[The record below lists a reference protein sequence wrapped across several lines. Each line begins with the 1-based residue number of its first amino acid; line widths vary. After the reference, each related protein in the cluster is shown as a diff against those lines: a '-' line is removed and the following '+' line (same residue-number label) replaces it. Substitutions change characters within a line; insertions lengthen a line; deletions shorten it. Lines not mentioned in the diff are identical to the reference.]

1 MTETATES
9 TDTQDA
15 KQAPQEESDWGK
27 MTAEERE
34 ADVDAL
40 VKEAREPESDTEP
53 EPDTADAA
61 NESPDAGDETPADD
75 DAVEEGEAHDSDEP
89 SDEGKVEDEP
99 EAKWLD
105 GDVRS
110 LAATMGLTD
119 EDLQDFSSREELDR
133 VLKILDR
140 NVIATG
146 KAALGEEQAPALAPA
161 PALAKAP
168 APEPA
173 PETDGV
179 LGDLSKF
186 KLGEEFDADVAKPVN
201 DFVEA
206 VAEQIRGVTE
216 GLAGLLQQQEQVAAD
231 NVYRLAVESLHALG
245 HKDLFGESG
254 KPPTQAQTAN
264 IEKAIDAHLV
274 HAAVL
279 FARDRPAPP
288 TPEFLRAAV
297 RMEFGDQIIK
307 NEQRQHTEKLRKQS
321 ARRTGGLSSKTAGLP
336 KPKMSLV
343 EEIQADPEIEDLF
356 NKLTS
361 ENSG

>member
-1 MTETATES
+1 MAETTSES

-15 KQAPQEESDWGK
+15 KLALQGMSDWGQ

-40 VKEAREPESDTEP
+40 IKGIREPESDTEP
-53 EPDTADAA
+53 KPDATDAA
-61 NESPDAGDETPADD
+61 NKSPDAGDETSAGD

-89 SDEGKVEDEP
+89 SDEGEVEDEP
-99 EAKWLD
+99 EAEWLD

-146 KAALGEEQAPALAPA
+146 KAALEEDATAPKTP
-161 PALAKAP
+161 
-168 APEPA
+168 PETPPKTP

-186 KLGEEFDADVAKPVN
+186 KLGEEFDADVAKPLN
-201 DFVEA
+201 DFMEA
-206 VAEQIRGVTE
+206 VAAQIHGVTKD
-216 GLAGLLQQQEQVAAD
+216 LAGLLQQQEQAAAD
-231 NVYRLAVESLHALG
+231 SVYRQAVDSLHTLG

-279 FARDRPAPP
+279 LVRNRPAPP

-297 RMEFGDQIIK
+297 RMEFGDQVFK
-307 NEQRQHTEKLRKQS
+307 NEQRQRTEKLRKQS
-321 ARRTGGLSSKTAGLP
+321 ARRTGGLSSKTVEPA
-336 KPKMSLV
+336 KPNMSLS
-343 EEIQADPEIEDLF
+343 EKINADPEIDKLF
-356 NKLTS
+356 SDLTS
-361 ENSG
+361 EQSG